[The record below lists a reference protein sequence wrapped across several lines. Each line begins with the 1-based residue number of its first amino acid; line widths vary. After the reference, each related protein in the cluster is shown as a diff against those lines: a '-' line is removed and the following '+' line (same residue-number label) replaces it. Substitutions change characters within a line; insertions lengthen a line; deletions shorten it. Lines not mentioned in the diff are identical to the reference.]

1 MWNKDGI
8 LSLIDPAIS
17 DPAFEADILRCIQV
31 GLLSVQEFPEDR
43 PSITMVIS
51 MIESEVTYLP
61 HPTQPGFTQRR
72 VPLWNEAEQYPL
84 WNEAEQ
90 YGNGRYH
97 SVNGVSI
104 SSLGGR

>member
-1 MWNKDGI
+1 M
-8 LSLIDPAIS
+8 SLIDPAIS

-31 GLLSVQEFPEDR
+31 GLLSVQELPEDR

-72 VPLWNEAEQYPL
+72 VPLWNEAEQY
-84 WNEAEQ
+84 
-90 YGNGRYH
+90 GNGRYH